1 MGRFIKNANIR
12 GADQYVVRIPYG
24 ESTVR
29 PVNPNDGQTRFNT
42 TTGILEVY
50 YNNSW
55 QNFTM
60 VGNTTVVKDTF
71 TGDGSSIVFGAMS
84 YAYSSGEETQP
95 VVFVDNVHQNPNVAY
110 TFDSSFAIT
119 FTSPPPSGKTII
131 VLHNYASTDYTGAP
145 FVAPFLPSDLSNL
158 EAWNRFNVGITQAG
172 GFVSKWDDQSAN
184 DRHWTQVIGSLQPSV
199 SAGIITF
206 DGIDNVL
213 HTPFVLAQPFTIYM
227 RINLITWVYYKSL
240 LGYSDS
246 SNIRLNGPGG
256 ATTANCVAYFGGSH
270 TATDTVDDLQP
281 GQWQTLVAVVNGASS
296 LIYLDGQA
304 EFSGDMGS
312 NNWGNVVDIT
322 LGAQLPTGAGS
333 TNISMKEV
341 LVYSG
346 VHDANT
352 RAQVTTYLGAL

>member
-110 TFDSSFAIT
+110 TFNSSFAIT

-145 FVAPFLPSDLSNL
+145 FVAPFLPSDLSSL
-158 EAWNRFNVGITQAG
+158 SAWHRFNVGITQAG
-172 GFVSKWDDQSAN
+172 GFVSQWDDQSGN
-184 DRHWTQVIGSLQPSV
+184 GRHQVQAVGTFQPSV
-199 SAGIITF
+199 ADGVITYDGVDNFTESAGSWAGYSPPVTTYILIK
-206 DGIDNVL
+206 
-213 HTPFVLAQPFTIYM
+213 Q
-227 RINLITWVYYKSL
+227 ITWTNADTIIDAPIGNFARIYQ
-240 LGYSDS
+240 GDA
-246 SNIRLNGPGG
+246 GPGSPSL
-256 ATTANCVAYFGGSH
+256 VSSHGGSIQGGSEAILGEFH
-270 TATDTVDDLQP
+270 IICQVID
-281 GQWQTLVAVVNGASS
+281 GASS
-296 LIYLDGQA
+296 LIQIDNNIPATGTH
-304 EFSGDMGS
+304 GS
-312 NNWGNVVDIT
+312 QPLNGLS
-322 LGAQLPTGAGS
+322 LGAFNTDTPAAWA
-333 TNISMKEV
+333 NVAFKEV
-341 LVYSG
+341 IRYNAA
-346 VHDANT
+346 HDADT
-352 RAQVTTYLGAL
+352 RTQVIDYLGTL